1 MSTTGVVQ
9 FDGAAYKRGTR
20 EQWQNAATAWHRWAP
35 QLEAWLGQATELMLD
50 LAQIGPGSHVLD
62 VAAGAG
68 GQTLAAARR
77 TGTTGAVL
85 ATDISPA
92 ILEHAASE
100 ARRAGLAN
108 VATREMDGEHIDVQ
122 PESFDA
128 VISRVGL
135 IYFPDQQA
143 ALTGMRTALREGG
156 RVAAIVY
163 STPDRNRFFSIP
175 VSIIRRRA
183 NLPPPLPGQPGPF
196 SLGAPGVL
204 QQAYERAG
212 FRDIDVRVVEAPLRL
227 ASAAEC
233 VRFEKESFGAL
244 HQMLS
249 GLDKAAQEEAWAE
262 IEAELS
268 QFEGP
273 DGFTGPCELVVAVG
287 TK

>member
-1 MSTTGVVQ
+1 MSATGAAQ
-9 FDGAAYKRGTR
+9 FDAAAYKRGTR
-20 EQWQNAATAWHRWAP
+20 QQWQNAASAWHRWGP
-35 QLEAWLGQATELMLD
+35 QLETWLGPATELMLD

-68 GQTLAAARR
+68 GQTLAAGRR
-77 TGTTGAVL
+77 VGPHGAVL

-92 ILEHAASE
+92 ILEFAAGE

-108 VATREMDGEHIDVQ
+108 VATREMDGEHIEVQ
-122 PESFDA
+122 PDSFDA

-135 IYFPDQQA
+135 IYFPNQQA
-143 ALTGMRTALREGG
+143 ALKGMRNALRDGG

-196 SLGAPGVL
+196 SLGAAGVL
-204 QQAYERAG
+204 QQAYEQAG
-212 FRDIDVRVVEAPLRL
+212 FREIDVRVVEAPLHFS
-227 ASAAEC
+227 SAAEC
-233 VRFEKESFGAL
+233 VRFEQESFGAL

-249 GLDKAAQEEAWAE
+249 GLDESEREAAWSE
-262 IEAELS
+262 IHTELS

-273 DGFTGPCELVVAVG
+273 QGFTGPCELMVAVG